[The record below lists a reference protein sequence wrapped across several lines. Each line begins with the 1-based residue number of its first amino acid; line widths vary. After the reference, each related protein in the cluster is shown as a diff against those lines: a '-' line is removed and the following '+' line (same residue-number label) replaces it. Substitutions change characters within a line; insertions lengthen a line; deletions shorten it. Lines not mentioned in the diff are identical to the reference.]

1 VLPVLVDLPVLVK
14 MGVTENVVNPVL
26 VVVSDL
32 PDHRELSDLQVFAI
46 LLNAILNSLQIRRD
60 PERKDPSP
68 REKLKLRPRLFRPTV
83 KQTPWLTF

>member
-1 VLPVLVDLPVLVK
+1 MLPVLVDLPDLVK
-14 MGVTENVVNPVL
+14 MGVTVNVVNLVP

-60 PERKDPSP
+60 PERKDPSLK
-68 REKLKLRPRLFRPTV
+68 EKLTLRPKLFRPTV
-83 KQTPWLTF
+83 NKILWLTF

>member
-1 VLPVLVDLPVLVK
+1 VLPVLVDLPDLVK
-14 MGVTENVVNPVL
+14 MAVTVNAVSPVP

-60 PERKDPSP
+60 PVRKDPSLK
-68 REKLKLRPRLFRPTV
+68 EKLTLRPKLFRPTV
-83 KQTPWLTF
+83 NKTPLLTF